1 MLRWGILG
9 TSFISNTVVEAI
21 QKSSKSSV
29 QAVFGRSPDKL
40 AKFAD
45 KYSISSRHTSIESLL
60 DDAEVDVI
68 YVGLPSHLH
77 HDAVLASLKRGKPC
91 LSEKS
96 LATTLEDAIAMAD
109 AHKKSNTFFL
119 EGLMYLSH
127 PLMQKT
133 ADIVRSG
140 ELGQIRSFSGH
151 YAADIWSKAN
161 PLGKGTIYNL
171 GCYPVSLVHFMME
184 TAFGSEAFKTRAT
197 VQGSGN
203 RSETTGVIEEAN
215 LSVRFENGTLATI
228 LSTDRY
234 GSGFGFTA
242 LGDKGVLRFK
252 TNPWLPKAG
261 ESIIEIQPYG
271 QDARQIVVTSPH
283 DAFEWQVKTVE
294 DCLASGKLEAERPSP
309 NITQSVEIMGLLTE
323 WENSIA

>member
-29 QAVFGRSPDKL
+29 QAVFGRNPDKL

-45 KYSISSRHTSIESLL
+45 KYGIPNQHTSIESLI
-60 DDAEVDVI
+60 DDAEVDVV

-77 HDAVLASLKRGKPC
+77 HDATLASLERGKPV

-96 LATTLEDAIAMAD
+96 LATTMEDAIAMAD
-109 AHKKSNTFFL
+109 AHKNAKTFFL

-133 ADIVRSG
+133 AEIIKSG

-151 YAADIWSKAN
+151 YAANIAKKAN

-171 GCYPVSLVHFMME
+171 GCYPVSLIHFLME
-184 TAFGSEAFKTRAT
+184 TAFGPEAFKSRTS
-197 VQGSGN
+197 VQGLGN
-203 RSETTGVIEEAN
+203 RSEKTGVIEEAN
-215 LSVRFENGTLATI
+215 LSVRFSNGTLATV
-228 LSTDRY
+228 LSTDHY
-234 GSGFGFTA
+234 GSGFGFTV
-242 LGDKGVLRFK
+242 LGDKGVLRFR
-252 TNPWLPKAG
+252 TNPWLPRAG
-261 ESIIEIQPYG
+261 DSVIEIQPYG
-271 QDARQIVVTSPH
+271 QDARQITVSHPH
-283 DAFEWQVKTVE
+283 DAFECQVKTVE
-294 DCLASGKLEAERPSP
+294 DCLAAGKLQAERPSP

-323 WENSIA
+323 WETSIA